1 MLRLPLSQ
9 AQVVQK
15 NCSGLIPKAS
25 QIHTA
30 GISAC
35 SLLGGGTLKKK
46 KKKVGLFLDAFINGG
61 TGLSIEA
68 LPFVGLKG
76 GVPDFTNTT

>member
-1 MLRLPLSQ
+1 M
-9 AQVVQK
+9 VQK
-15 NCSGLIPKAS
+15 NCSGLIPKAL

-46 KKKVGLFLDAFINGG
+46 KKRGKKVGLFLDAFINGG

>member
-15 NCSGLIPKAS
+15 NCSGLILEAL

-30 GISAC
+30 GVSAY
-35 SLLGGGTLKKK
+35 SLLFKKL
-46 KKKVGLFLDAFINGG
+46 GFLDVFVNGG
-61 TGLSIEA
+61 MGLSIEA
-68 LPFVGLKG
+68 LLFVGWRGCLSC
-76 GVPDFTNTT
+76 